1 VLQYELKKRY
11 NLCTY
16 CLHRQL
22 AQAPK
27 RTSELYNKKTKPL
40 KTVKS
45 DLCYICKGIMSELDS
60 TVKMIS
66 GAIEAEEY
74 EFDSFILGASLPS
87 AIFERE
93 DSIRAR
99 FKVRG
104 RENIK
109 KQFIDELRKRLVKIT
124 DKRVQYISPDIA
136 IHVVVANQDTNVTNN
151 SNAYNN
157 TFWQTVS
164 LKAYPIFLSG
174 RYVKTTRGLPQKK
187 DTCQICLG
195 RGCPLCDYTRMS
207 PFDSIEA
214 IISRRVIEITKGDA
228 TKFSWL
234 GGEDK
239 DSLVLGKGRPF
250 VVRVSNPKVRGLKRD
265 LIIEANGLSAVI
277 KQQSS
282 KHSFQLP
289 SHFTTKTKITI
300 LAQGELSYKK
310 LATLANVLENSEVS
324 FRTKSKILK
333 KKIYSV
339 QAEQI
344 DERRFILTVNADGGL
359 FIKQFVGGQ
368 EYSEPNISKI
378 IGIKCECEVFDVL
391 EINAHS

>member
-1 VLQYELKKRY
+1 MLQYELKKRY

-22 AQAPK
+22 AQAAK
-27 RTSELYNKKTKPL
+27 RTSGLHNKKTKPL

-45 DLCYICKGIMSELDS
+45 DSCYICQGIMSELDS

-74 EFDSFILGASLPS
+74 EFDSFILGASLPC

-124 DKRVQYISPDIA
+124 DKSVQYISPDIA
-136 IHVVVANQDTNVTNN
+136 IHVVVANQDTDVANN
-151 SNAYNN
+151 SNDYKN
-157 TFWQTVS
+157 TFRQTVS
-164 LKAYPIFLSG
+164 LKASPIFLSG

-187 DTCQICLG
+187 DTCQTCLG
-195 RGCPLCDYTRMS
+195 RGCSLCGYTRMS

-250 VVRVSNPKVRGLKRD
+250 VVRVSNPKVRLLKRD

-277 KQQSS
+277 KQQSPNQ
-282 KHSFQLP
+282 SFQLP
-289 SHFTTKTKITI
+289 SRFTTKTKISI
-300 LAQGELSYKK
+300 LAEGELSYKK

-339 QAEQI
+339 QVEQI
-344 DERRFILTVNADGGL
+344 DEKRFILTVNADGGL

-391 EINAHS
+391 EVNAHS